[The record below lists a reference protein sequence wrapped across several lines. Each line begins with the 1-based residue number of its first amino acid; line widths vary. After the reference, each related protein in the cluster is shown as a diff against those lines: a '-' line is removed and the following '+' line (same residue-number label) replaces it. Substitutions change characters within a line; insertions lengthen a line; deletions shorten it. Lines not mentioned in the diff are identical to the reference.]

1 MRALHN
7 TLDMPEYALIVLN
20 ISRVLNMYGLWI
32 WQGSEYVLSTTLR
45 EVTLEVNEYLLW
57 NGRIQNL
64 VKDLR

>member
-57 NGRIQNL
+57 YGRIQNL

>member
-20 ISRVLNMYGLWI
+20 ISRVLNMFGLWI

>member
-20 ISRVLNMYGLWI
+20 ISRVLNMYRLWI

-57 NGRIQNL
+57 YGRIQNL